1 MVVVGELKVTAPVV
15 FKTVSVVEPVTAKVP
30 VAVKLPLTVRPAKV
44 GVDVVVRF
52 WFNDELPNIVN
63 MLELP

>member
-1 MVVVGELKVTAPVV
+1 MMVVVGELKVTAPVV

-44 GVDVVVRF
+44 GVEVVVTD
-52 WFNDELPNIVN
+52 WLIEELPNRVK
-63 MLELP
+63 L